1 MIQHKVDAVDLN
13 LGCPQGI
20 AKKGFYG
27 SFLQDEWDLIYDMIS
42 TLHINLTV
50 PVCAKIRVFDDK
62 EKTLAY
68 AKHVCSAGVSILTV
82 HGRTREMKGQWTGM
96 ADWDIIREIRQ
107 VIPREIVM
115 FANGN
120 IQFHGDVERC
130 LEATGVDGIMSA
142 EGQLHNP
149 AIFMDRFGSMDVRHP
164 RIDVLAKEYLT
175 IVRELDDPLSNVVV
189 KGHLFKIFHAAFGL
203 EENRDLRNSLGKAK
217 EAGDWDIIVSELE
230 KRVEEAIEKNPEIGE
245 SGAVPWYRCQAY
257 IRPDPGPRPEKKR
270 KIKPDATTEGPGVVV
285 DKTVEVTA

>member
-1 MIQHKVDAVDLN
+1 MIEDKVDAVDLN

-27 SFLQDEWDLIYDMIS
+27 SFLQDEWDLIYDMLS
-42 TLHINLTV
+42 TLHINLSV

-62 EKTLAY
+62 QKTLAY
-68 AKHVCSAGVSILTV
+68 AKHVCSTGISILSV

-96 ADWDIIREIRQ
+96 ADWDIIRQIRQ
-107 VIPREIVM
+107 IIPPEVVM

-130 LEATGVDGIMSA
+130 LEVTGVDGVMSA

-149 AIFMDRFGSMDVRHP
+149 AIFMDRFGAVDTRHP
-164 RIDVLAKEYLT
+164 RIDILGREYLR

-189 KGHLFKIFHAAFGL
+189 KGHLFKLFHAAFAL
-203 EENRDLRNSLGKAK
+203 AENIDLRNALGTAK
-217 EAGDWDIIVSELE
+217 GEEDFDAIVSEFE
-230 KRVEEAIEKNPEIGE
+230 KRIQLAMEKNPEMENGP
-245 SGAVPWYRCQAY
+245 VPWYRCQAY

-270 KIKPDATTEGPGVVV
+270 KTKADTSESNEVVV
-285 DKTVEVTA
+285 DQTVEVTA